1 MKGESNLMQI
11 KNMIRDFND
20 DRKNEI
26 RGIFA
31 SIFILQNRLQTI
43 FDKTD
48 EHLTLKQFMLL
59 TMVKYADEKTTF
71 TYLGKLLGS
80 SRQNIKKLVVSLEK
94 KGFITIEHEPNNKR
108 NTSIALTKKADEYSQ
123 KIQGLHTAKLN
134 DIFQDYSTEE
144 IHLFYQMITKLY
156 TGVEREETYSIP
168 SPFV

>member
-1 MKGESNLMQI
+1 MQI
-11 KNMIRDFND
+11 KNMI
-20 DRKNEI
+20 KNFSGERNNEV
-26 RGIFA
+26 RGIFS

-80 SRQNIKKLVVSLEK
+80 SRQNIKKLAVSLEN

-108 NTSIALTKKADEYSQ
+108 NTSIVLTKKADEYSQ
-123 KIQGLHTAKLN
+123 KVQKLHTEKLN
-134 DIFQDYSTEE
+134 NIFQDYSNEE
-144 IHLFYQMITKLY
+144 ISLFYQMITKLY
-156 TGVEREETYSIP
+156 TGVEREEKYYE
-168 SPFV
+168 

>member
-1 MKGESNLMQI
+1 MQI
-11 KNMIRDFND
+11 KNMIKNFRGERN
-20 DRKNEI
+20 NEI

-80 SRQNIKKLVVSLEK
+80 SRQNIKKLAVSLEN

-108 NTSIALTKKADEYSQ
+108 NTSIVLTKKADEYSQ
-123 KIQGLHTAKLN
+123 KVQELHTEKLN
-134 DIFQDYSTEE
+134 NIFQDYSNEE
-144 IHLFYQMITKLY
+144 ISLFYQMITKLY
-156 TGVEREETYSIP
+156 AGVEREEKYYE
-168 SPFV
+168 